1 MSPDFDILRNAY
13 ILTAVASV
21 TFGVIGSFVVARRIG
36 YLTGSIAHS
45 AFGGVGVGLWF
56 KQCVET
62 GALGIMGIAAL
73 FASTEK
79 DALNLCRTWS
89 GFIDPVLSALLF
101 SILAAL
107 LVDWVRRNAHER
119 EETILGAIWAIG
131 AAAGLLFLE
140 QVKGYVSA
148 TTYLFGDVLLVS
160 SLDVNLT
167 FILSA
172 VIILL
177 ILFNFKKLEAVCFDE
192 EYAEL
197 RGVNVRAQNRLLLVL
212 AAATVVLLMRVVGM
226 ALIVALLTLPA
237 AAVCRFTK
245 RLGSTI
251 IGSIVVCFVGSWLG
265 IWLSYLLNCSTGPTI
280 ILVVALFYV
289 AALALQ
295 KLLQAL
301 QRLRRS

>member
-21 TFGVIGSFVVARRIG
+21 TFGVIGAFVVARRIG

-62 GALGIMGIAAL
+62 GALGVMGIAAL
-73 FASTEK
+73 FTSTEK
-79 DALNLCRTWS
+79 DALNLCEKWS

-107 LVDWVRRNAHER
+107 LVDWVRRNAQER

-265 IWLSYLLNCSTGPTI
+265 I
-280 ILVVALFYV
+280 
-289 AALALQ
+289 
-295 KLLQAL
+295 
-301 QRLRRS
+301 